1 MEKQD
6 ERSIVREED
15 VSSDFYAHK
24 PENVTDENW
33 EFEHQQV
40 CGYIWKWV
48 EYNVHSHIVNETH
61 AKTLWEKF
69 ETL

>member
-1 MEKQD
+1 MSKRKKLQHMEKQD

-40 CGYIWKWV
+40 CGYI
-48 EYNVHSHIVNETH
+48 
-61 AKTLWEKF
+61 
-69 ETL
+69 